1 MIIFYDPK
9 FIKLKPAIKN
19 TTSHNR
25 PLIKKKLNPPIRINF
40 PHLFLDKEFFNF
52 LITNINFQAYL
63 HKKSN
68 TVSLS
73 DPGIFAVHLLTSSI

>member
-19 TTSHNR
+19 TTSHSR

-40 PHLFLDKEFFNF
+40 LHLLLNKDFFNF
-52 LITNINFQAYL
+52 SIITINSQAYL

-68 TVSLS
+68 TVSFS
-73 DPGIFAVHLLTSSI
+73 DPGIFAVHLPTSSI